1 MRGAAD
7 FTLGSKVVCSDGVC
21 GDLKRVILD
30 PKTNA
35 LTHLV
40 VTPRHRRGTGRL
52 VPLDLVAATVGDI
65 ELRCTRSEYQA
76 LESSVETEFLPAPA
90 ADGAYGAGNVF
101 LGGGGLRFDL
111 TPSGSPKVVRDR
123 IPVGE
128 VAVRGGQPVHATD
141 GEIGRVRELV
151 IDPRDGHV
159 THILLD
165 AGHLWGERTIA
176 VPISAVDSVADGV
189 RLKIT
194 KDEVRDLSPAE
205 GASPG

>member
-30 PKTNA
+30 PKTNV

-52 VPLDLVAATVGDI
+52 VPLDLVAATVGDS

-101 LGGGGLRFDL
+101 RAAADYVS
-111 TPSGSPKVVRDR
+111 TSRR
-123 IPVGE
+123 
-128 VAVRGGQPVHATD
+128 
-141 GEIGRVRELV
+141 
-151 IDPRDGHV
+151 
-159 THILLD
+159 
-165 AGHLWGERTIA
+165 A
-176 VPISAVDSVADGV
+176 VPQRSSATGYPSAKWRYAAGSRCTQRTV
-189 RLKIT
+189 R
-194 KDEVRDLSPAE
+194 S
-205 GASPG
+205 GASVNW